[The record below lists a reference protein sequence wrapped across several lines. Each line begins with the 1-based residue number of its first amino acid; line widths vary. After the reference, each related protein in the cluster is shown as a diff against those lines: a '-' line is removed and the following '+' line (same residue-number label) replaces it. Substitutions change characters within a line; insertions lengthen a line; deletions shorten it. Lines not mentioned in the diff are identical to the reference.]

1 MWGHAGTLPQLSFRS
16 GTIHSVIGIVSTE
29 NATAPNI
36 GWWMAPRLTE
46 KRGDMRMRF
55 SRLFSLALCVV
66 LSAMDGIDRASA
78 GSALMEQIKETMAKA
93 RSDKTANART
103 EAAEHVASLTQKL
116 SSKEVT
122 EALVTD
128 LTSLLDSPDDSV
140 RFWVAMA
147 LGNLG
152 PAAKAAV
159 PKLEDILPKA
169 DCINGAITSA
179 SGIRYALIKMGIKPP
194 PPPKCGRIA
203 G

>member
-1 MWGHAGTLPQLSFRS
+1 
-16 GTIHSVIGIVSTE
+16 
-29 NATAPNI
+29 
-36 GWWMAPRLTE
+36 
-46 KRGDMRMRF
+46 MRF
-55 SRLFSLALCVV
+55 SRLLSLDLCFV
-66 LSAMDGIDRASA
+66 LSAMAGIAQASEEP
-78 GSALMEQIKETMAKA
+78 ALMKQIKETIAKV
-93 RSDKTANART
+93 RSEKTVDART
-103 EAAEHVASLTQKL
+103 DAAEHLAGLTQKI

-128 LTSLLDSPDDSV
+128 ITSLLDSPDDSV
-140 RFWVAMA
+140 RYEVAMA

-152 PAAKAAV
+152 SAAKAAV
-159 PKLEDILPKA
+159 PKLLELLPKA

>member
-1 MWGHAGTLPQLSFRS
+1 
-16 GTIHSVIGIVSTE
+16 
-29 NATAPNI
+29 
-36 GWWMAPRLTE
+36 
-46 KRGDMRMRF
+46 MRF
-55 SRLFSLALCVV
+55 SRLHCVGLCLV
-66 LSAMDGIDRASA
+66 LSAVAEVAAAS
-78 GSALMEQIKETMAKA
+78 GGPSLIKQIKETMAQV
-93 RSDKTANART
+93 RSDKTVDART
-103 EAAEHVASLTQKL
+103 EAAERLANLTRKI

-128 LTSLLDSPDDSV
+128 MTSLLDSPDDSV
-140 RFWVAMA
+140 RYWVAMA

-159 PKLEDILPKA
+159 PKLQEMLPKA
-169 DCINGAITSA
+169 DCTNGAITSA

>member
-1 MWGHAGTLPQLSFRS
+1 
-16 GTIHSVIGIVSTE
+16 
-29 NATAPNI
+29 
-36 GWWMAPRLTE
+36 
-46 KRGDMRMRF
+46 MRF
-55 SRLFSLALCVV
+55 SRLLSLALCFV
-66 LSAMDGIDRASA
+66 LSPVAEIAEAS
-78 GSALMEQIKETMAKA
+78 GGPVLMKQIKESMAKV
-93 RSDKTANART
+93 RSDKTVDART
-103 EAAEHVASLTQKL
+103 EAAECLASLTQKI

-122 EALVTD
+122 DALVTE

-140 RFWVAMA
+140 RYWVATA
-147 LGNLG
+147 LRNVG

-159 PKLEDILPKA
+159 PKLQEMLPTA